1 MPVGLMNRCG
11 VSPESP
17 NEVSVRPT
25 SEDGQSAKVHSDL
38 GVDFLS
44 EAEQIR
50 ATATVEV
57 PGSDLLAD
65 RLLRLGAD
73 SRREA
78 HEQASRALGQAAPE
92 GIAQEVEA
100 GVLRVSSWATR
111 VFAVRDLRLLGVQLE
126 TKGREPV
133 GDQVPKGPGLSL
145 SVAVDNDVVRI
156 TLERASRM
164 FPGHPHV
171 ERIVGSPRG
180 ISPRGSHGTERDG
193 LPSLRSSHL
202 LHRYARIQAQWAKSP
217 GSLSVIPRHHALN
230 RFQLR
235 SRTYFFRAHRIT

>member
-1 MPVGLMNRCG
+1 MPVGE
-11 VSPESP
+11 ESWLVLTNGIQP
-17 NEVSVRPT
+17 LPRPDWFAPQSFELLHGPSKEVLVDAQCQVVQLGAIESSVIVDP
-25 SEDGQSAKVHSDL
+25 ASDL

-145 SVAVDNDVVRI
+145 SVAVDNDVVR
-156 TLERASRM
+156 LCRAPDYAACRPKTFCVEG
-164 FPGHPHV
+164 FPV
-171 ERIVGSPRG
+171 VSRG
-180 ISPRGSHGTERDG
+180 IIRLVLAMFIGCRGRPGR
-193 LPSLRSSHL
+193 
-202 LHRYARIQAQWAKSP
+202 HRAGGIGP
-217 GSLSVIPRHHALN
+217 GACRVG
-230 RFQLR
+230 
-235 SRTYFFRAHRIT
+235 